1 MRDKGIQVLAL
12 HVGFVDT
19 DLSRDFD
26 VKKSDPREIVRRTL
40 DALEKERE
48 EVLADPQTEA
58 LKRSLST
65 EQPYYLN
72 PPNL

>member
-26 VKKSDPREIVRRTL
+26 VKKSDPREIARRTL
-40 DALEKERE
+40 DSLEKGDE
-48 EVLADPQTEA
+48 EGLADA

-65 EQPYYLN
+65 ERPYYLS
-72 PPNL
+72 PANL